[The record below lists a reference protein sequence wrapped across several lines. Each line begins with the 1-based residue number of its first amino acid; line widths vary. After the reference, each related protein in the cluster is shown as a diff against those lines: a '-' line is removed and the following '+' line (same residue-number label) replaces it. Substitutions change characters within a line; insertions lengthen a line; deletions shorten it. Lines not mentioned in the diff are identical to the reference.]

1 MKLTKRVLAT
11 VLAFALALSFA
22 LPSMAA
28 VNWEKLYFTKRQQD
42 ITIKHGDS
50 FTLSVEVNVPDGVE
64 VQYQWYCV
72 PSGEVPIE
80 NATTHEL
87 QISPNTAIYPSND
100 RLGGTVAK
108 YRCRV
113 TANEKDDAENVIS
126 SKSLDNTVTV
136 RTERTS
142 SGKLYDLT
150 IAPFTYAFGSA
161 VGIISMTY
169 GLLLPVSP
177 IVFLVGLIFGF
188 IQGFKGLF

>member
-1 MKLTKRVLAT
+1 MKCTKRILAT
-11 VLAFALALSFA
+11 VLAFAVALSFA
-22 LPSMAA
+22 LPGMAA
-28 VNWEKLYFTKRQQD
+28 VDWNSFLFIRGPLD
-42 ITIKHGDS
+42 MTIKHGDS
-50 FTLSVEVNVPDGVE
+50 FTLSVEVRIPAGVE
-64 VQYQWYCV
+64 DVEYQWLF
-72 PSGEVPIE
+72 GRIPIE
-80 NATTHEL
+80 NATTSEL
-87 QISPNTAIYPSND
+87 HCEPEDSYYPEYN
-100 RLGGTVAK
+100 RHGGVSKDYT
-108 YRCRV
+108 CQV
-113 TANEKDDAENVIS
+113 TAYEKDSAGNIVSTRYIGTTADI
-126 SKSLDNTVTV
+126 